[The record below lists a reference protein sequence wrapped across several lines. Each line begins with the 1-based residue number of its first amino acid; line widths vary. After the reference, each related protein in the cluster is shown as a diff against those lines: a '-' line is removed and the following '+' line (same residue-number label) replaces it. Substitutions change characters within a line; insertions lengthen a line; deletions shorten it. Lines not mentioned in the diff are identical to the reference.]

1 MPEFVKKNT
10 NFPIILEIVKEY
22 FTEKFSSK
30 NNNNFSN
37 VSRLYVTN
45 SGIKSTHW

>member
-22 FTEKFSSK
+22 FTEKIQQQEQQQFQ
-30 NNNNFSN
+30 
-37 VSRLYVTN
+37 
-45 SGIKSTHW
+45 